1 MRLLSRPL
9 ALAGALALG
18 ASAVG
23 CSYEHGPLS
32 DTPDTTSLGTAP
44 RWGIRYIS
52 TSEGLVWRPRDPNA
66 IIPGTTQGELSP
78 LTTQAKPLV
87 TLLGTRAD
95 WSFGQTFEPVTGWA
109 VNTWTSGP
117 ILPVEATVAGSPTA
131 PGSRAPRVH
140 AQCRTC
146 DSGGGPRMR
155 LTVSRTRSRSTGLLT
170 YPLAPTNSASHSKP

>member
-32 DTPDTTSLGTAP
+32 NTPDTTSLGNAP
-44 RWGIRYIS
+44 RWGIRFIS

-66 IIPGTTQGELSP
+66 VIPNTVQGELSP
-78 LTTQAKPLV
+78 LTTQAQPRV

-95 WSFGQTFEPVTGWA
+95 WSFGQTFEPTTGWA
-109 VNTWTSGP
+109 MNTWSSGP
-117 ILPVEATVAGSPTA
+117 NLPVEPWNMAMEAPEGEGAGEAHGAKPH
-131 PGSRAPRVH
+131 GSAH
-140 AQCRTC
+140 
-146 DSGGGPRMR
+146 
-155 LTVSRTRSRSTGLLT
+155 
-170 YPLAPTNSASHSKP
+170 

>member
-117 ILPVEATVAGSPTA
+117 ILPVEPWNMAMEAPPEGEGAGEGHGGGKPH
-131 PGSRAPRVH
+131 GSR
-140 AQCRTC
+140 Q
-146 DSGGGPRMR
+146 
-155 LTVSRTRSRSTGLLT
+155 
-170 YPLAPTNSASHSKP
+170 